1 MSAEMFP
8 RDIPV
13 VLGSRSPRRLEL
25 LQACLQP
32 GQLQILPP
40 ASPDE
45 PEFEG
50 LKADLQIN
58 QHLLEIAGL
67 KHRSVCELVARES
80 RFAASRPPVIVVA
93 DTTVVAGLCDGLRQ
107 VLGQPDPSAWQAEV
121 RQWFDC
127 WLAGRTHEVRTAV
140 RVSCGSVVR
149 EQIVTAAVT
158 FTDVSSEALAWYLST
173 GESLGKAGGYAIQ
186 GLAAAFVKRLEGSL
200 TTVIGLPLLE
210 TLQLMRVV
218 AEAADAGRAS

>member
-8 RDIPV
+8 TRIPV

-32 GQLQILPP
+32 DQLHVLPP

-45 PEFEG
+45 QGFEG
-50 LKADLQIN
+50 LTDDLQIN
-58 QHLLEIAGL
+58 QRLFEIVRM
-67 KHRSVCELVARES
+67 KHRCVRELAADGT
-80 RFAASRPPVIVVA
+80 RFAFNRSPVIIAA
-93 DTTVVAGLCDGLRQ
+93 DTTVVAGPRDGLRQ
-107 VLGQPDPSAWQAEV
+107 VLGQPDPTHWQIQV

-140 RVSCGSVVR
+140 RVSCGAIVR
-149 EQIVTAAVT
+149 EQLVTAAVT
-158 FTDVSSEALAWYLST
+158 FTEVSSEAMDWYLST

-186 GLAAAFVKRLEGSL
+186 GLAAAFVMRLEGCL
-200 TTVIGLPLLE
+200 TTVIGLPLLD
-210 TLQLMRVV
+210 TLQLMRSVI
-218 AEAADAGRAS
+218 EADDKDQS

>member
-1 MSAEMFP
+1 
-8 RDIPV
+8 
-13 VLGSRSPRRLEL
+13 
-25 LQACLQP
+25 
-32 GQLQILPP
+32 
-40 ASPDE
+40 
-45 PEFEG
+45 
-50 LKADLQIN
+50 
-58 QHLLEIAGL
+58 
-67 KHRSVCELVARES
+67 
-80 RFAASRPPVIVVA
+80 
-93 DTTVVAGLCDGLRQ
+93 
-107 VLGQPDPSAWQAEV
+107 
-121 RQWFDC
+121 
-127 WLAGRTHEVRTAV
+127 
-140 RVSCGSVVR
+140 VR